1 MLAKLR
7 CDLLYLIRD
16 DPNSLCDP
24 CAVRRRSR
32 VSGPTGKAT
41 CRPYPPAG
49 EYKCYVLAMGGSIAT
64 PYGAAPMVTP
74 MPSAIDHLRLDGKNG
89 YKHASGN
96 GKYRYDSNSG
106 NLIVESGPF
115 TGWTIRSETDGKSQW
130 LRFAAKKGATL
141 APTSRIGDH
150 ICSIG

>member
-1 MLAKLR
+1 LREAGAISYMSHVMRRNLAILA
-7 CDLLYLIRD
+7 LV
-16 DPNSLCDP
+16 P
-24 CAVRRRSR
+24 AVAIAA
-32 VSGPTGKAT
+32 PKPPAAAH
-41 CRPYPPAG
+41 PPAG

-96 GKYRYDSNSG
+96 GKYRYDPSTG
-106 NLIVESGPF
+106 HLIVESGPF
-115 TGWTIRSETDGKSQW
+115 AGWAIRSETDGKTQW
-130 LRFAAKKGATL
+130 LRFAAKKGAPL
-141 APTSRIGDH
+141 EPTSRIGDH